1 MHDESTG
8 WLSLHPG
15 ELYLIWT
22 ELGLGELP
30 AVLEIPHVGRTASA
44 RAELVELADRALA
57 ERGLGTVARPARDLA
72 DLLRALA
79 APELSLDLEVTGDG
93 TVFRGA
99 GASGAYGDVA
109 AGAGDGE
116 VRLGPVRRTALVE
129 TMLTS
134 VSPLQAGIGGPGNI
148 RFADY
153 RRACRVAEYEGS
165 TGFLDVLRDAGVR
178 AAEANTL
185 LRAVSGPSGSGR
197 FGASARAS
205 GRAPSTVNWVD
216 TEHGRYALRRHG
228 DWVTVT
234 PVDPAR
240 LLTMAQE
247 MASDLA

>member
-1 MHDESTG
+1 MRDESTG
-8 WLSLHPG
+8 WISLHPG
-15 ELYLIWT
+15 ELYLVWT

-30 AVLEIPHVGRTASA
+30 AVLAIPHVGRTAAA
-44 RAELVELADRALA
+44 RAELVAIADRALA
-57 ERGLGTVARPARDLA
+57 ERGLGTVARPAPDLA

-79 APELSLDLEVTGDG
+79 APELSLDLELTGDG
-93 TVFRGA
+93 PVFRGV
-99 GASGAYGDVA
+99 GAAGAYGDVT
-109 AGAGDGE
+109 AGVADAE

-129 TMLTS
+129 TMLTA
-134 VSPLQAGIGGPGNI
+134 VSPLQAGTGSPGNI

-153 RRACRVAEYEGS
+153 RRACRVAEHEGS
-165 TGFLDVLRDAGVR
+165 AGFLDVLRDAGVR
-178 AAEANTL
+178 PVEANTL
-185 LRAVSGPSGSGR
+185 LRAVTGRSGSGR
-197 FGASARAS
+197 FGASTRAR

-216 TEHGRYALRRHG
+216 TEQGRYALRRRG